1 MSQVIEWRF
10 AGTPTIYQ
18 TQADKFSTTVT
29 RLRNSMNIHAEHE
42 IIIENEH
49 TTTQPDVQSVE
60 HSVASDSD
68 QHVDQ
73 PATVSKPGK
82 AVTTVDETPELSDL
96 SGDLEFT
103 ATEPTVL

>member
-18 TQADKFSTTVT
+18 TQADKFDTTVT
-29 RLRNSMNIHAEHE
+29 KLRNSMNLHAEHE
-42 IIIENEH
+42 IIIEND
-49 TTTQPDVQSVE
+49 TTITEPVNNVL
-60 HSVASDSD
+60 VSDSD

-82 AVTTVDETPELSDL
+82 KVTFVDETPELSDL
-96 SGDLEFT
+96 PGDLEFT

>member
-18 TQADKFSTTVT
+18 TQADKFDTTVT
-29 RLRNSMNIHAEHE
+29 KLRNSMNLHAEHE
-42 IIIENEH
+42 IIIEND
-49 TTTQPDVQSVE
+49 TTITEPVNNVL
-60 HSVASDSD
+60 VSDSD

-82 AVTTVDETPELSDL
+82 KVTFVDETPELSDL